1 MKPSRRAKRTPSP
14 IPATPPSPPPT
25 APPVDEWALPAVIG
39 VQARSAFYVVMV
51 KLGELSRLFTPV
63 DGRASPARRAQRAL
77 NRARVPKIAGYLLAN
92 PLGYTLSA
100 LAGAIDA
107 LPRFVP
113 AGEGARFGTLCFPR
127 GTVVTLLDGQ
137 HRFAAI
143 AQAVRDDRA
152 KKGGGDLAYE
162 CIPVVLFV
170 DTGLERSQ
178 QRFADLNR
186 YAVRPNG
193 SLTLL
198 YDHRD
203 PLAGLART
211 IAREVPV
218 FARLTDLEKTACADG
233 SPMLFTLSAIHAA
246 TRELLGGMMLAPAE
260 ARALALAFW
269 SGVTG
274 AMRDWRAV
282 TDGQANAPE
291 LRRTFVHAHA
301 VALQAIGRVGRTL
314 VRARPDDW
322 REGLRALGTVNW
334 LRSNA
339 ALWEGRA
346 LIGGRM
352 SKSAASVVLSANA
365 LKLHLG
371 LELGPEEVRFEEA
384 HQRDRSAAS
393 AVASAL

>member
-1 MKPSRRAKRTPSP
+1 M
-14 IPATPPSPPPT
+14 
-25 APPVDEWALPAVIG
+25 G
-39 VQARSAFYVVMV
+39 VQARRSFYVVMV
-51 KLGELSRLFTPV
+51 KLGDLARLFTMP
-63 DGRASPARRAQRAL
+63 DAKAAPALRAQRAL
-77 NRARVPKIAGYLLAN
+77 NRARVPKIARYLLAN

-127 GTVVTLLDGQ
+127 GTVVSLVDGQ
-137 HRFAAI
+137 HRFGAI
-143 AQAVRDDRA
+143 VQAVREDRA
-152 KKGGGDLAYE
+152 KKKGGGDLAYE

-170 DTGLERSQ
+170 DSGLERRQ
-178 QRFADLNR
+178 QMFADLNR

-203 PLAGLART
+203 DLAGLART
-211 IAREVPV
+211 VAREVPV
-218 FARLTDLEKTACADG
+218 FARLTDLEKTSCAEG

-246 TRELLGGMMLAPAE
+246 TRELLGGTGLPPAE

-269 SGVTG
+269 SEVTG
-274 AMRDWRAV
+274 EMRDWRAV
-282 TDGQANAPE
+282 ADGQAKAPE

-301 VALQAIGRVGRTL
+301 VALQAIGRVGRAL

-322 REGLRALGTVNW
+322 RDGLHALSTVNW

-339 ALWEGRA
+339 GLWEGRA
-346 LIGGRM
+346 LVGGRM
-352 SKSAASVVLSANA
+352 SKSAASVLLTANA

-371 LELGPEEVRFEEA
+371 LDLGPEEVRCEDA
-384 HQRDRSAAS
+384 HQRDAALP
-393 AVASAL
+393 AVAA